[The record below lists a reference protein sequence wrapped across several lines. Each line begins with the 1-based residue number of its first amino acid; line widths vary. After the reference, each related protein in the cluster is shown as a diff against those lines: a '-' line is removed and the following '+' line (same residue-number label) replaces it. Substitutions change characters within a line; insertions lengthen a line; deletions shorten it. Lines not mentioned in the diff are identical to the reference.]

1 MKSRTVVPA
10 LLALSLGAGAIRA
23 ADGVSS
29 VETVPFK
36 SAMMG
41 ISVPYSV
48 VLPTDY
54 AASPLRRYPVLFVL
68 HGLSDHYSMW
78 LARTNLADYAAPYRL
93 IVVTVEGNNGWYTD
107 SATAP
112 AEKYESYLLQ
122 ELIADVQSRYRTIE
136 EGYARGLAGQSMG
149 GYGSLKLALKHP
161 DEFAF
166 AASMSGALQAAR
178 FTEKDGGGWDLVWPS
193 IRRAFGPADSPTRE
207 ANDLFAIARAA
218 RPERGLPFLY
228 LDCGT
233 EDDFVGQNQAFAALL
248 VEKKIAHEYREVPGG
263 HDWDLWDRQIRE
275 VLKLAAQKLPRR

>member
-1 MKSRTVVPA
+1 MKREIVVPT
-10 LLALSLGAGAIRA
+10 LLALVLTAGAGRA
-23 ADGVSS
+23 EGVPR

-41 ISVPYSV
+41 MSAPYSV
-48 VLPTDY
+48 ILPADY
-54 AASPLRRYPVLFVL
+54 ATSPLTRYPVLFVL

-78 LARTNLADYAAPYRL
+78 LARTNLADYAAPYPL

-107 SATAP
+107 SATVP
-112 AEKYESYLLQ
+112 TEKYESYLLQ
-122 ELIADVQSRYRTIE
+122 ELIPDVQSRYRTIE

-149 GYGSLKLALKHP
+149 GFGSLKLALKHP

-166 AASMSGALQAAR
+166 APSMSGALQAAR
-178 FTEKDGGGWDLVWPS
+178 FTEQDGGGWDLVWQS
-193 IRRAFGPADSPTRE
+193 IRRTFGPAESPTRE

-218 RPERGLPFLY
+218 RPEQGLPFLY

-233 EDDFVGQNQAFAALL
+233 EDDTYFRQNQVFAALL
-248 VEKKIAHEYREVPGG
+248 AEKRIAHEYREVPGA
-263 HDWDLWDRQIRE
+263 HNWDLWDRQIRE